1 MNVRTFITAMFL
13 CLALVLALPPGA
25 SAEVVGTLTQVEGRV
40 DLLKGGNLPATPVK
54 MGDGVEKGDVLRTKS
69 LSKAQ
74 ITFLD
79 KTTLA
84 LAPESR
90 IAIEEYMFDE
100 AKGKRSALLQVFQGM
115 VMAVVSK
122 IYQTEQP
129 DFVVKT
135 HTAIM
140 GIRGTE
146 VGILCAPNSS
156 QFLNFQGHTRL
167 CNRYPE
173 IPGCVDLFENQSALV
188 GSGLPPTL
196 PFEIGPEDRKLFMH
210 HFDIALIQK
219 PGGGSGMVCT
229 TGSAAATASCSGTT
243 LTSSTTPTALASST
257 GSLSSTVGPS
267 APVQVIITPTV
278 QVQQT
283 STPAIANFTFWETFS
298 LYYTK
303 DSASPFSVATFN
315 SVANSPEYPNLGTR
329 TGVYAAS
336 FTTAFNIVATSPTG
350 IFSSFSSGSFSGSA
364 GSASAPITVSG
375 LAGGTLTGTMTM
387 LALTDGG
394 TSFTFT
400 GPVTLQAN
408 GDLTFATTGTFAV
421 GGVTGT
427 TTGTLTQTATSVV
440 TSTSTATLTPAG
452 TLAVTQA
459 STGPITPAAAG
470 ALKLARRH

>member
-1 MNVRTFITAMFL
+1 MNVRTFITAMIL

-167 CNRYPE
+167 CNKYPE
-173 IPGCVDLFENQSALV
+173 IPGCVELFDNQGTLV

-196 PFEIGPEDRKLFMH
+196 PFEIGPQDRQLFMH

-219 PGGGSGMVCT
+219 PSGSGAVCT
-229 TGSAAATASCSGTT
+229 TGSAAEAASCGPGTT
-243 LTSSTTPTALASST
+243 VTSSGTPTALASST
-257 GSLSSTVGPS
+257 GSLSSIAGPS
-267 APVQVIITPTV
+267 GPVQVIITPTV
-278 QVQQT
+278 QVQQI
-283 STPAIANFTFWETFS
+283 STPAIENFTFWQQFYAVDYLKTS
-298 LYYTK
+298 
-303 DSASPFSVATFN
+303 SSPYNVATYTN
-315 SVANSPEYPNLGTR
+315 TLVGSGTR
-329 TGVYAAS
+329 TGVYAGN
-336 FTTAFNIVATSPTG
+336 FTFTFNIVATAPTDNFFSAVSPG
-350 IFSSFSSGSFSGSA
+350 IFSGSA

-375 LAGGTLTGTMTM
+375 PAGGTLSGTMTM
-387 LALTDGG
+387 IALTDGG

-408 GDLTFATTGTFAV
+408 GNLTFATTGTFVV
-421 GGVTGT
+421 GTYPRHYHRHLDPDGHQSLNVDGHRRLDY
-427 TTGTLTQTATSVV
+427 GGGPGGSPGGHWSLSADG
-440 TSTSTATLTPAG
+440 AWLH
-452 TLAVTQA
+452 QA
-459 STGPITPAAAG
+459 
-470 ALKLARRH
+470 R

>member
-1 MNVRTFITAMFL
+1 M
-13 CLALVLALPPGA
+13 
-25 SAEVVGTLTQVEGRV
+25 

-69 LSKAQ
+69 LSKAL

-115 VMAVVSK
+115 VLAVVSK

-135 HTAIM
+135 NTAIM

-167 CNRYPE
+167 CNKYPE
-173 IPGCVDLFENQSALV
+173 IPGCVELFDNQGTLV

-219 PGGGSGMVCT
+219 PGGGSGTVCT
-229 TGSAAATASCSGTT
+229 TGSAAETASCGPGTT
-243 LTSSTTPTALASST
+243 VTSSSTPSALSSST

-267 APVQVIITPTV
+267 GPVQVIITPTV

-283 STPAIANFTFWETFS
+283 STPTIENFTFWEQS
-298 LYYTK
+298 
-303 DSASPFSVATFN
+303 
-315 SVANSPEYPNLGTR
+315 
-329 TGVYAAS
+329 
-336 FTTAFNIVATSPTG
+336 
-350 IFSSFSSGSFSGSA
+350 
-364 GSASAPITVSG
+364 
-375 LAGGTLTGTMTM
+375 
-387 LALTDGG
+387 
-394 TSFTFT
+394 
-400 GPVTLQAN
+400 
-408 GDLTFATTGTFAV
+408 
-421 GGVTGT
+421 
-427 TTGTLTQTATSVV
+427 
-440 TSTSTATLTPAG
+440 
-452 TLAVTQA
+452 LAVA
-459 STGPITPAAAG
+459 Y
-470 ALKLARRH
+470 RRPPPVL